1 MTGTEGAPY
10 LPRVASGTVV
20 SEAGK
25 ACEELAMT
33 WMLLNI
39 PLMVMFVALWAGVPL
54 WLVLKHPDQRP
65 EPAA

>member
-1 MTGTEGAPY
+1 
-10 LPRVASGTVV
+10 
-20 SEAGK
+20 
-25 ACEELAMT
+25 MT

-65 EPAA
+65 EPAT

>member
-1 MTGTEGAPY
+1 
-10 LPRVASGTVV
+10 VV

-65 EPAA
+65 EPAT